1 MTILFE
7 DQNAALMEDILFED
21 DDSAFMEDLNE
32 LDDDDEQQQ
41 QQQHSQARALNLYLF
56 PAKKGSKIL
65 HPKLKISCL
74 LASNKLLLEIDIQ
87 IFNLYNLIRDKYRNK
102 FPELESVVQD
112 PIDYARAVK
121 KIGNEKDMS
130 LIDFQGN
137 GLNLSPA
144 ILIGVSITASK
155 TSGKP
160 NFRRKI

>member
-1 MTILFE
+1 M
-7 DQNAALMEDILFED
+7 
-21 DDSAFMEDLNE
+21 
-32 LDDDDEQQQ
+32 
-41 QQQHSQARALNLYLF
+41 
-56 PAKKGSKIL
+56 
-65 HPKLKISCL
+65 
-74 LASNKLLLEIDIQ
+74 ASNKLLLEIDKQ

-112 PIDYARAVK
+112 PIDYARAIK